1 MLQRNDC
8 RVSVFASSCYN
19 VANSNTTDLRVCV
32 QVVLSQL
39 LHQEVG
45 EVMYTYVILVAC
57 VDITGS
63 SQLSQ
68 IVSSWNHWPRVY
80 NKTNIFCLC
89 EPYAPTHL
97 PPSLNFTSMQ
107 AN

>member
-1 MLQRNDC
+1 MLQRNDF

-45 EVMYTYVILVAC
+45 GEVMYTYVILVAMC
-57 VDITGS
+57 RH
-63 SQLSQ
+63 
-68 IVSSWNHWPRVY
+68 NR
-80 NKTNIFCLC
+80 K
-89 EPYAPTHL
+89 
-97 PPSLNFTSMQ
+97 
-107 AN
+107 